1 MRIFKTL
8 LIVVI
13 LACII
18 HPGSYAQQIYRTLE
32 GTMIISMQFND
43 TVLRASSHQLIVKLN
58 YETGEIQ
65 FRIPYDSFRTG
76 NDSIDLNLM
85 KLTDRW
91 MEFNGKL
98 GIPYINTKSHPQQKF
113 DATGTML
120 SAVPPTSVIA
130 TGTIDHISS
139 EGYIACVLNLTIQ
152 FSLSSLN
159 IQQAFYNASDLIQ
172 IDIQQSVLKRV
183 ND

>member
-1 MRIFKTL
+1 VCF
-8 LIVVI
+8 
-13 LACII
+13 I
-18 HPGSYAQQIYRTLE
+18 HPGINAQQIYRTLE
-32 GTMIISMQFND
+32 GTMMISMRFND
-43 TVLRASSHQLIVKLN
+43 TILRASSHQLIVTLN

-76 NDSIDLNLM
+76 NDSIDMNLM

-113 DATGTML
+113 DATGIML
-120 SAVPPTSVIA
+120 TAVPPINVIA
-130 TGTIDHISS
+130 KGTLDHISS
-139 EGYIACVLNLTIQ
+139 EGSIACVLNLNMQ
-152 FSLSSLN
+152 FSLSALN
-159 IQQAFYNASDLIQ
+159 IQQAFYSASDLIQ